1 MAHIVLL
8 GDSIFD
14 NKAYVGGEP
23 DVIEHLQTLIPAG
36 WTATLNAVDGSLVEH
51 VDSQLAASPETAT
64 HFVISTGGNNALMN
78 TDVLNLEVRTSAE
91 VFRVLSSRLEE
102 FEGQYQKM
110 LGTVLSRNLP
120 VAVCTIYNP
129 NFIEPLLQ
137 KIATVALSTFNDVI
151 IRQATLARIPFLD
164 LRLVCSERQD
174 YANEIEPSSRG
185 GRKIAAKILE
195 TVENHDFSV
204 KRTSVYF

>member
-14 NKAYVGGEP
+14 NKVYVGGDP
-23 DVIEHLQTLIPAG
+23 DVIAHLQSMISPD

-51 VDSQLAASPETAT
+51 VGSQLAASPETAT
-64 HFVISTGGNNALMN
+64 HFVVSTGGNNALMN

-91 VFRVLSSRLEE
+91 VFRVLSNRLDE
-102 FEGQYQKM
+102 FERQYRKM
-110 LGTVLSRNLP
+110 LETVLSRNLP

-129 NFIEPLLQ
+129 NFLEPLLQ

-151 IRQATLARIPFLD
+151 IRQAMLAGIPFLD
-164 LRLVCSERQD
+164 LRLVCSEKSD
-174 YANEIEPSSRG
+174 YANEIEPSSKG

-195 TVENHDFSV
+195 TIQTHDFSNE
-204 KRTSVYF
+204 RTSVYF

>member
-23 DVIEHLQTLIPAG
+23 DVVAHLQSMIPPD
-36 WTATLNAVDGSLVEH
+36 WTATLMAVDGSLAENVG
-51 VDSQLAASPETAT
+51 SQLASSPETAT
-64 HFVISTGGNNALMN
+64 HLVISTGGNNALMN

-91 VFRVLSSRLEE
+91 VFRVLSNRLEE
-102 FEGQYQKM
+102 FERQYQKM
-110 LGTVLSRNLP
+110 LETVLRRNLP
-120 VAVCTIYNP
+120 TAVCTIYNP
-129 NFIEPLLQ
+129 NFVEPLLQ
-137 KIATVALSTFNDVI
+137 KIATVALSAFNDVI
-151 IRQATLARIPFLD
+151 IRQAISARIPFLD
-164 LRLVCSERQD
+164 LRLVCSERSD
-174 YANEIEPSSRG
+174 YANEIEPSSAG

-195 TVENHDFSV
+195 TIENHDFSF

>member
-23 DVIEHLQTLIPAG
+23 DVIAHLKTLIPAN
-36 WTATLNAVDGSLVEH
+36 WEATLNAVDGSLAENVG
-51 VDSQLAASPETAT
+51 SQLAASPATAT
-64 HFVISTGGNNALMN
+64 HLVISTGGNNALMN

-91 VFRVLSSRLEE
+91 VFRVLSNRLEE
-102 FEGQYQKM
+102 FERQYQKM
-110 LGTVLSRNLP
+110 LETVLSRNLP
-120 VAVCTIYNP
+120 TTVCTIYNP
-129 NFIEPLLQ
+129 NFLEPVLQ
-137 KIATVALSTFNDVI
+137 RIATVALSAFNDVI
-151 IRQATLARIPFLD
+151 IRQAILTRIPFLD
-164 LRLVCSERQD
+164 LRLVCSERAD
-174 YANEIEPSSRG
+174 YANEIEPSSTG

-195 TVENHDFSV
+195 IIESHDFSN

>member
-23 DVIEHLQTLIPAG
+23 DVVAHLQSMIPPD
-36 WTATLNAVDGSLVEH
+36 WTATLMAVDGSLAENVG
-51 VDSQLAASPETAT
+51 SQLASSPKTAT
-64 HFVISTGGNNALMN
+64 HLVISTGGNNALMN

-91 VFRVLSSRLEE
+91 VFRVLSNRLEE
-102 FEGQYQKM
+102 FERQYQKM
-110 LGTVLSRNLP
+110 LETVLRCNLP
-120 VAVCTIYNP
+120 TAVCTIYNP
-129 NFIEPLLQ
+129 NFVEPLLQ
-137 KIATVALSTFNDVI
+137 KIATVALSAFNDVI
-151 IRQATLARIPFLD
+151 IRQAISARIPFLD
-164 LRLVCSERQD
+164 LRLVCSERSD
-174 YANEIEPSSRG
+174 YANEIEPSSAG

-195 TVENHDFSV
+195 TIENHDFSF